1 MSNRMSQS
9 GKSIHVRTRA
19 FARWGG
25 LLLVV
30 LTITAPLASPG
41 QGLPAGEETY
51 PMQFRID
58 SDSSWLR
65 VLVYRG
71 GLLRSFGHNHV
82 ISHNDITGTVTF
94 TQDPHQSAL
103 TLEFRVADLAV
114 DEPELRALEGA
125 DFPGQISQK
134 DIAGTR
140 ANMLGKKLLQA
151 GKFPSVRIR
160 SERITGS
167 MPDMEI
173 EATVF
178 VRGAEF
184 TVVFP
189 ASVEVTSDSF
199 VASGELDIRHTEI
212 GLSPFKAIFGTL
224 RVRDTLVL
232 KYNISGSRI
241 IASE

>member
-1 MSNRMSQS
+1 MSDRMSQS
-9 GKSIHVRTRA
+9 EKSIHVRTRA

-71 GLLRSFGHNHV
+71 GLLRGFGHNHV

-103 TLEFRVADLAV
+103 TLECCG
-114 DEPELRALEGA
+114 PETH
-125 DFPGQISQK
+125 S
-134 DIAGTR
+134 
-140 ANMLGKKLLQA
+140 
-151 GKFPSVRIR
+151 
-160 SERITGS
+160 
-167 MPDMEI
+167 
-173 EATVF
+173 
-178 VRGAEF
+178 
-184 TVVFP
+184 
-189 ASVEVTSDSF
+189 
-199 VASGELDIRHTEI
+199 
-212 GLSPFKAIFGTL
+212 KA
-224 RVRDTLVL
+224 
-232 KYNISGSRI
+232 
-241 IASE
+241 